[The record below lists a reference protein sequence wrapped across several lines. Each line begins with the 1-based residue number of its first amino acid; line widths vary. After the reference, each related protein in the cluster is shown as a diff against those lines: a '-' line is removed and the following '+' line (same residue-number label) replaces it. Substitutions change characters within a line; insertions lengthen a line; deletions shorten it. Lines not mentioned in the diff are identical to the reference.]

1 MFNLK
6 SIKMKNLIKILTVI
20 IVTAMM
26 MSCDEEAETIDFTA
40 HFYTDLAGFVESTA
54 CTAPKSILNTQ
65 VGAGTGTLI
74 GAFETTITFCV
85 DPSTL
90 EYDNGVGSFIG
101 ENGDEIYFEGSGQVR
116 PSDHPDY
123 DLEFQDSFTITG
135 GKGRFE
141 GASGT
146 LVTDSYVKNETQRT
160 DHIWTGKI
168 TLDD

>member
-1 MFNLK
+1 
-6 SIKMKNLIKILTVI
+6 MKNLIKILTVI
-20 IVTAMM
+20 IVTALM

-40 HFYTDLAGFVESTA
+40 DFYTDLAGFEESSE
-54 CTAPKSILNTQ
+54 CTAPKIILNTQ

-85 DPSTL
+85 DPNTF

-101 ENGDEIYFEGSGQVR
+101 ENGDEIHFVGSGQVF

-123 DLEFQDSFTITG
+123 DLEFQDTFIITG

-141 GASGT
+141 DASGT
-146 LVTDSYVKNETQRT
+146 LVSDSYVKNETQRT